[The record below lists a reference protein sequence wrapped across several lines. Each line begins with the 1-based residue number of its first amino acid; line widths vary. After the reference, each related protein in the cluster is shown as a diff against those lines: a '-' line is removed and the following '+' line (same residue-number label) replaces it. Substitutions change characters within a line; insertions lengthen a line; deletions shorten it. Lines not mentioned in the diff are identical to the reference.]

1 MVGCTEK
8 IWFSLLHSRTSKQ
21 SKNYF
26 TAHESTDLHRWTVNG
41 WFHGLRYAHSGNINK
56 LSIIYDAFQMRPIAL
71 LPILNYFIIDWMWLW
86 ELGIHSTLIM
96 IHRARDEYPCT
107 QSYCFQIYSLFI
119 DTWILGVS
127 YGFYTCGLLL
137 LYAFRISLMR
147 NCHWPYHQ

>member
-1 MVGCTEK
+1 MDAPK
-8 IWFSLLHSRTSKQ
+8 KWFSLLHSRTSKQ

-41 WFHGLRYAHSGNINK
+41 WFHGLWYAHSGNINK
-56 LSIIYDAFQMRPIAL
+56 LSIIYDAFRMKPIAL

-107 QSYCFQIYSLFI
+107 SSYCF
-119 DTWILGVS
+119 
-127 YGFYTCGLLL
+127 YTHEYWAFHTF
-137 LYAFRISLMR
+137 LYACISTVYSCCMLFGF
-147 NCHWPYHQ
+147 HSWETAI